1 MNKFYRKVP
10 ILARR
15 CPINEGINFAFKS
28 NSESGV
34 VVILQQ
40 QSKIVKRESKN
51 GQSAKFQKKI
61 GSTNYVVSV
70 RFSEKSVETMEDKL
84 IRMLRTEVSRNA

>member
-1 MNKFYRKVP
+1 MRE
-10 ILARR
+10 
-15 CPINEGINFAFKS
+15 CPISEGINFAFKF
-28 NSESGV
+28 NKESEV

-51 GQSAKFQKKI
+51 GQTAKFQKKI

-70 RFSEKSVETMEDKL
+70 RFSEKSKECMEDKL
-84 IRMLRTEVSRNA
+84 FRMIGNEVSPNA